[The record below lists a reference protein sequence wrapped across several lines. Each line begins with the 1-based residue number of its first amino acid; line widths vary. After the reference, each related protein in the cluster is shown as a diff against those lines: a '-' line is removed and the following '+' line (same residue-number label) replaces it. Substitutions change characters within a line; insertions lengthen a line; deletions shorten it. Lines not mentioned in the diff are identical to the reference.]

1 MAIHLVREAIDLT
14 HLVACLANKLAPTES
29 ALLMRTLF
37 RTHDMP
43 HFLYR
48 LIITLALLLPMA
60 AQASDAGDFVA
71 ASSAQQAE
79 LLENWAA
86 QPVAGRIDLLNAL
99 REGRVAA
106 DGNKRA
112 FIETGDTYIAADADT
127 PTTDQPRKLR
137 LNNRL
142 RGLVETA
149 LASHQLLAEDA
160 DLRLAAALQL
170 QKSARPAQLGFLSQQ
185 LAAEQDDDVHDA
197 LTLTLANLQLVD
209 TSPTV
214 RLAAVRLLGETGDPL
229 ARTRLETLLAPGVET
244 DDSVR
249 IAAQTSLAQVN
260 RKLMIGELLGQAFSG
275 MSLGS
280 ILLLAALGLAITFGL
295 LGVINMAHG
304 EMLMLGA
311 YSTYVVQLM
320 FQRYAPGAIEYYPLL
335 ALPVAF
341 FVTAAIGMALE
352 RSVIRHLYGRPL
364 ETLLATWGIS
374 LMLIQ
379 AVRLTFGAQN
389 VEVANPEWLSGG
401 IQVLP
406 NLVLPYNRIVI
417 IAFALFVVV
426 LTWLLLNK
434 TRLGLNVRAV
444 TQNRNMAA
452 CCGVPTGRIDMM
464 AFGLGSG
471 IAGLGGVALSQ
482 IGNVGPDLGQSYI
495 IDSFL
500 VVVLGGVGQLAGS
513 VMAAF
518 GLGIA
523 NKILEPQIGAVL
535 GKILIL
541 ALIILF
547 IQKRPQGL
555 FALKGRVID

>member
-1 MAIHLVREAIDLT
+1 M
-14 HLVACLANKLAPTES
+14 PTTLS
-29 ALLMRTLF
+29 RILLS
-37 RTHDMP
+37 
-43 HFLYR
+43 
-48 LIITLALLLPMA
+48 LALLLPLTA
-60 AQASDAGDFVA
+60 HAGDAADFV
-71 ASSAQQAE
+71 SANPGQQAA
-79 LLENWAA
+79 LLQKWAA
-86 QPVAGRIDLLNAL
+86 QPDTARQSLLDALQQGRLASDS
-99 REGRVAA
+99 G
-106 DGNKRA
+106 KTA
-112 FIETGDTYIAADADT
+112 FIEVDGRFIAAEGQT
-127 PTTDQPRKLR
+127 EPLSPPKKLR
-137 LNNRL
+137 LNNLL
-142 RGLVETA
+142 RGL
-149 LASHQLLAEDA
+149 LAVTQA
-160 DLRLAAALQL
+160 
-170 QKSARPAQLGFLSQQ
+170 SQQ
-185 LAAEQDDDVHDA
+185 LLNADPAKRLGAAQLLQQKAKPALLPLLNSHVASETDEQVRTA
-197 LTLTLANLQLVD
+197 LSLALANLQLVD
-209 TSPTV
+209 PDPQV
-214 RLAAVRLLGETGDPL
+214 RLQAVRLLGDTGEPQ
-229 ARTRLETLLAPGVET
+229 ARARLETLLEGTTET
-244 DDSVR
+244 DAQVR
-249 IAAQTSLAQVN
+249 TAAETSLAQVK
-260 RKLMIGELLGQAFSG
+260 RQLLLGEMLGQAFSG
-275 MSLGS
+275 LSLGS

-311 YSTYVVQLM
+311 YSTYLVQVL
-320 FQRYAPGAIEYYPLL
+320 FQRYAPEALALYPLA

-352 RSVIRHLYGRPL
+352 RTVIRHLYGRPL
-364 ETLLATWGIS
+364 ETLLATWGVS
-374 LMLIQ
+374 LILIQ
-379 AVRLTFGAQN
+379 LVRMLFGAQN
-389 VEVANPEWLSGG
+389 VEVANPQWLSGG
-401 IQVLP
+401 VQVLP
-406 NLVLPYNRIVI
+406 NLVLPYSRMVI
-417 IAFALFVVV
+417 IGFALFVVA

-452 CCGVPTGRIDMM
+452 CCGVPTGRVDML

-523 NKILEPQIGAVL
+523 NKLLEPQIGAVL

-541 ALIILF
+541 GLIILF

>member
-1 MAIHLVREAIDLT
+1 M
-14 HLVACLANKLAPTES
+14 
-29 ALLMRTLF
+29 
-37 RTHDMP
+37 
-43 HFLYR
+43 
-48 LIITLALLLPMA
+48 LPCA
-60 AQASDAGDFVA
+60 AHASDAEDFL
-71 ASSAQQAE
+71 SANPTQQAK
-79 LLENWAA
+79 LLQDWAA
-86 QPVAGRIDLLNAL
+86 QPDPARIELVDALQHGQLTLN
-99 REGRVAA
+99 G
-106 DGNKRA
+106 
-112 FIETGDTYIAADADT
+112 ETKTV
-127 PTTDQPRKLR
+127 R

-142 RGLVETA
+142 RGLLDNVQ
-149 LASHQLLAEDA
+149 ASQQLLAA
-160 DLRLAAALQL
+160 DPKVRLGAAQTL
-170 QKSARPAQLGFLSQQ
+170 QKTAQPAQLKFLDQQ
-185 LAAEQDDDVHDA
+185 VAAETNEDVHTA
-197 LTLTLANLQLVD
+197 LSLALANLQLVD
-209 TSPTV
+209 TDPVV
-214 RLAAVRLLGETGDPL
+214 RLAAVRLLGSTGDPL
-229 ARTRLETLLAPGVET
+229 ARTRLEALLAPGVET
-244 DDSVR
+244 DAGVHT
-249 IAAQTSLAQVN
+249 AAETSLAQVK
-260 RKLMIGELLGQAFSG
+260 RKLMVGEILGQAFSG

-320 FQRYAPGAIEYYPLL
+320 MQRYVPAAIEFYPLI

-352 RSVIRHLYGRPL
+352 RTVIRHLYGRPL

-379 AVRLTFGAQN
+379 LVRLVFGAQN
-389 VEVANPEWLSGG
+389 VEVSNPQWLSGG

-417 IAFALFVVV
+417 IAFALCVVV

-452 CCGVPTGRIDMM
+452 CCGVPTGRVDML

>member
-1 MAIHLVREAIDLT
+1 MYRI
-14 HLVACLANKLAPTES
+14 
-29 ALLMRTLF
+29 LF
-37 RTHDMP
+37 
-43 HFLYR
+43 L
-48 LIITLALLLPMA
+48 LALLLPLSAHAGDA
-60 AQASDAGDFVA
+60 ADFVA
-71 ASSAQQAE
+71 ASSTGQARLLEQWAADPQAE
-79 LLENWAA
+79 RLPLLE
-86 QPVAGRIDLLNAL
+86 VL
-99 REGRVAA
+99 RDNRLASDRNDVP
-106 DGNKRA
+106 
-112 FIETGDTYIAADADT
+112 FIETPDGWVPAEGEAVPEGT
-127 PTTDQPRKLR
+127 PRKVR

-142 RGLVETA
+142 RGLIGA
-149 LASHQLLAEDA
+149 AHASHQLFAEDPAVRMRAARELQRRASPEQQALLAERVEAEEDDA
-160 DLRLAAALQL
+160 VREALSLA
-170 QKSARPAQLGFLSQQ
+170 
-185 LAAEQDDDVHDA
+185 
-197 LTLTLANLQLVD
+197 LANLQLGNED
-209 TSPTV
+209 PAV
-214 RLAAVRLLGETGDPL
+214 RIAAVQLLGETGQPR
-229 ARTRLETLLAPGVET
+229 ARARLEALLADET
-244 DDSVR
+244 ETHAEVR
-249 IAAQTSLAQVN
+249 AAAEASLAQVN
-260 RKLMIGELLGQAFSG
+260 RRLLVGEVLGQAFTG
-275 MSLGS
+275 LSLGS
-280 ILLLAALGLAITFGL
+280 VLLLAALGLAITFGL

-304 EMLMLGA
+304 EMLMIGA
-311 YSTYVVQLM
+311 YTTYVVQTL
-320 FQRYAPGAIEYYPLL
+320 FRQYAPGAFDLYPLA
-335 ALPVAF
+335 ALPIAF
-341 FVTAAIGMALE
+341 LVTAMIGMALE
-352 RSVIRHLYGRPL
+352 RTVIRHLYGRPL

-374 LMLIQ
+374 LILIQ
-379 AVRLTFGAQN
+379 AVRVTFGAQN
-389 VEVANPEWLSGG
+389 VEVSSPGWLSGG
-401 IQVLP
+401 VQVLP
-406 NLVLPYNRIVI
+406 NLVLPWSRMVI
-417 IAFALFVVV
+417 IGFALFVVG

-513 VMAAF
+513 IFAAF

>member
-1 MAIHLVREAIDLT
+1 MRVLLSRIILLT
-14 HLVACLANKLAPTES
+14 LPFLAS
-29 ALLMRTLF
+29 
-37 RTHDMP
+37 
-43 HFLYR
+43 
-48 LIITLALLLPMA
+48 LPAYAGDA
-60 AQASDAGDFVA
+60 ADFVA
-71 ASSAQQAE
+71 ASSGEQAR
-79 LLENWAA
+79 LLEAWAA
-86 QPVAGRIDLLNAL
+86 TPDATRVPLLKALQENRLGGDDNDVPFYEKGDAFVGAEGNAQPAG
-99 REGRVAA
+99 
-106 DGNKRA
+106 
-112 FIETGDTYIAADADT
+112 T
-127 PTTDQPRKLR
+127 PRKVR

-142 RGLVETA
+142 RNLISAAMAT
-149 LASHQLLAEDA
+149 HQLYSDVAA
-160 DLRLAAALQL
+160 DRLTAARELQRKAQPEQMALLETRLAV
-170 QKSARPAQLGFLSQQ
+170 
-185 LAAEQDDDVHDA
+185 EQDDEVGQA
-197 LTLTLANLQLVD
+197 LTLALANLQLSD
-209 TSPTV
+209 ADPAV
-214 RLAAVRLLGETGDPL
+214 RLNAVRLLGETGQPQ
-229 ARTRLETLLAPGVET
+229 ARNRLQNLLDDAAETNPA
-244 DDSVR
+244 VR
-249 IAAQTSLAQVN
+249 TAANTGIVQID
-260 RKLMIGELLGQAFSG
+260 RKLLIGDVLGQAFSG
-275 MSLGS
+275 LSLGS

-311 YSTYVVQLM
+311 YSTYVVQTL
-320 FQRYAPGAIEYYPLL
+320 FQRYAPDALAFYPIV

-341 FVTAAIGMALE
+341 IVTACIGMALE
-352 RSVIRHLYGRPL
+352 RTVIRFLYGRPL

-374 LMLIQ
+374 LILIQ
-379 AVRLTFGAQN
+379 LVRVVFGAQN
-389 VEVANPEWLSGG
+389 VEVGNPSWLSGG
-401 IQVLP
+401 VQVLP
-406 NLVLPYNRIVI
+406 NLVLPWNRMI
-417 IAFALFVVV
+417 IIGFALFVVA

-482 IGNVGPDLGQSYI
+482 VGNVGPDLGQSYI

-513 VMAAF
+513 ISAAF

>member
-1 MAIHLVREAIDLT
+1 M
-14 HLVACLANKLAPTES
+14 PTAWS
-29 ALLMRTLF
+29 RFFLF
-37 RTHDMP
+37 MTV
-43 HFLYR
+43 
-48 LIITLALLLPMA
+48 LLPLTGHA
-60 AQASDAGDFVA
+60 GDANDFVA
-71 ASSAQQAE
+71 ASPSRQAS
-79 LLENWAA
+79 LLESWSAA
-86 QPVAGRIDLLNAL
+86 PDATRLPLLEALQQGRL
-99 REGRVAA
+99 AA
-106 DGNKRA
+106 DSSKNA
-112 FIETGDTYIAADADT
+112 FIQVNGVYQSAEAEVA
-127 PTTDQPRKLR
+127 PTEAPRKLR

-142 RGLVETA
+142 RGLIGTA
-149 LASHQLLAEDA
+149 MASHQLLAA
-160 DLRLAAALQL
+160 DPALRLAAAREL
-170 QKSARPAQLGFLSQQ
+170 QKRAKPAQLAL
-185 LAAEQDDDVHDA
+185 LNARAASETDAQVRTA
-197 LTLTLANLQLVD
+197 LTLALANLQLVD
-209 TSPTV
+209 RDPAI

-229 ARTRLETLLAPGVET
+229 ARTRLETLLDPAVEDDAGVRT
-244 DDSVR
+244 
-249 IAAQTSLAQVN
+249 AAQTSLAQVK
-260 RKLMIGELLGQAFSG
+260 RKLLIGELLGQAFSG
-275 MSLGS
+275 LSLGS

-311 YSTYVVQLM
+311 YATYMVQVL
-320 FQRYAPGAIEYYPLL
+320 FQRFAPEAIALYPLV

-352 RSVIRHLYGRPL
+352 RTVIRHLYGRPL

-374 LMLIQ
+374 LILIQ
-379 AVRLTFGAQN
+379 LVRVLFGAQN
-389 VEVANPEWLSGG
+389 VEVANPYWLSGG

-417 IAFALFVVV
+417 IGFALCVVV

-452 CCGVPTGRIDMM
+452 CCGVPTGRVDML

-541 ALIILF
+541 GLIILF

>member
-1 MAIHLVREAIDLT
+1 M
-14 HLVACLANKLAPTES
+14 PT
-29 ALLMRTLF
+29 A
-37 RTHDMP
+37 
-43 HFLYR
+43 LYR
-48 LIITLALLLPMA
+48 FFLILTLLLPL
-60 AQASDAGDFVA
+60 ASHAGDAADFAA
-71 ASSAQQAE
+71 ASSSKQAK
-79 LLENWAA
+79 LLESWAA
-86 QPVAGRIDLLNAL
+86 APDAERLPLLEALQQGRL
-99 REGRVAA
+99 AA
-106 DGNKRA
+106 DSDKTP
-112 FIETGDTYIAADADT
+112 FIESAGSYQAIEGAAEPVGT
-127 PTTDQPRKLR
+127 PRKLR

-142 RGLVETA
+142 RGLISTA
-149 LASHQLLAEDA
+149 MASHQLLAEDA
-160 DLRLAAALQL
+160 SLRLAAAQHL
-170 QKSARPAQLGFLSQQ
+170 QKRAKPAQLALLNARVASEEDPQ
-185 LAAEQDDDVHDA
+185 VRDA
-197 LTLTLANLQLVD
+197 LSLALANLQLVD
-209 TSPTV
+209 RDPAV

-229 ARTRLETLLAPGVET
+229 ARTRLETLLDPAVEQ
-244 DDSVR
+244 DQAVR
-249 IAAQTSLAQVN
+249 TAAQTSLAQVK
-260 RKLMIGELLGQAFSG
+260 RKLLIGELLGQAFSG
-275 MSLGS
+275 LSLGS

-311 YSTYVVQLM
+311 YSTYMVQLL
-320 FQRYAPGAIEYYPLL
+320 FQRLAPEALAFYPLV
-335 ALPVAF
+335 ALPMAF

-352 RSVIRHLYGRPL
+352 RTVIRHLYGRPL

-374 LMLIQ
+374 LILIQ
-379 AVRLTFGAQN
+379 LVRVVFGAQN
-389 VEVANPEWLSGG
+389 VEVANPYWLSGG

-417 IAFALFVVV
+417 IGFALFVVV

-452 CCGVPTGRIDMM
+452 CCGVPTGRVDML

>member
-1 MAIHLVREAIDLT
+1 M
-14 HLVACLANKLAPTES
+14 PT
-29 ALLMRTLF
+29 AFTRILLSL
-37 RTHDMP
+37 
-43 HFLYR
+43 L
-48 LIITLALLLPMA
+48 LLLPLA
-60 AQASDAGDFVA
+60 AHAGDAQDFVTANPAKQAS
-71 ASSAQQAE
+71 
-79 LLENWAA
+79 LLERWSAAPDAARLPLLEALQQSRVATDSSKTAFIDTAGNYQAAEGEA
-86 QPVAGRIDLLNAL
+86 QPL
-99 REGRVAA
+99 
-106 DGNKRA
+106 
-112 FIETGDTYIAADADT
+112 DT
-127 PTTDQPRKLR
+127 PKKLR

-142 RGLVETA
+142 RGLIATA
-149 LASHQLLAEDA
+149 VASHQLLVD
-160 DLRLAAALQL
+160 DPTLRLAAAKQL
-170 QKSARPAQLGFLSQQ
+170 QKSAKPAQLQ
-185 LAAEQDDDVHDA
+185 LLNAQVASETDDAVRDA
-197 LTLTLANLQLVD
+197 LTLALANLQLVD
-209 TSPTV
+209 SDLAV

-229 ARTRLETLLAPGVET
+229 ARTRLEALLDPAVESDPT
-244 DDSVR
+244 VR
-249 IAAQTSLAQVN
+249 TAAETSLAQVK
-260 RKLMIGELLGQAFSG
+260 RKLLIGELLGQAFSG
-275 MSLGS
+275 LSLGS

-311 YSTYVVQLM
+311 YSTYMVQVL
-320 FQRYAPGAIEYYPLL
+320 FQRFAPEALALYPLV

-352 RSVIRHLYGRPL
+352 RTVIRHLYGRPL

-374 LMLIQ
+374 LILIQ
-379 AVRLTFGAQN
+379 LVRVIFGAQN
-389 VEVANPEWLSGG
+389 VEVANPYWLSGG

-417 IAFALFVVV
+417 IGFALFVVV

-452 CCGVPTGRIDMM
+452 CCGVPTGRVDML

>member
-1 MAIHLVREAIDLT
+1 MPTALPR
-14 HLVACLANKLAPTES
+14 CL
-29 ALLMRTLF
+29 
-37 RTHDMP
+37 
-43 HFLYR
+43 
-48 LIITLALLLPMA
+48 LALLLLLPLA
-60 AQASDAGDFVA
+60 AYAGDAEDFLA
-71 ASSAQQAE
+71 ANPTQQAK
-79 LLENWAA
+79 LLQDWAA
-86 QPVAGRIDLLNAL
+86 QPDPARIELMDALQQGQLKLN
-99 REGRVAA
+99 G
-106 DGNKRA
+106 
-112 FIETGDTYIAADADT
+112 ETRTV
-127 PTTDQPRKLR
+127 R

-142 RGLVETA
+142 RGLINNVQ
-149 LASHQLLAEDA
+149 ASQQLLAA
-160 DLRLAAALQL
+160 DPKVRLAAARTL
-170 QKSARPAQLGFLSQQ
+170 QKSAVPAQLKFLDQQ
-185 LAAEQDDDVHDA
+185 VAAETDEGVHTA
-197 LTLTLANLQLVD
+197 LSLALANLQLVD
-209 TSPTV
+209 SDPVV
-214 RLAAVRLLGETGDPL
+214 RLAAVRLLGSTGDPL
-229 ARTRLETLLAPGVET
+229 ARTRLEALLAPGVET
-244 DDSVR
+244 D
-249 IAAQTSLAQVN
+249 AAVHTAAETSLAQVK
-260 RKLMIGELLGQAFSG
+260 RKLMVGEILGQAFSG

-320 FQRYAPGAIEYYPLL
+320 MQRYVPAAIEFYPLI

-341 FVTAAIGMALE
+341 FVTAAIGMVLE
-352 RSVIRHLYGRPL
+352 RTVIRHLYGRPL

-379 AVRLTFGAQN
+379 LVRLVFGAQN
-389 VEVANPEWLSGG
+389 VEVSNPAWLSGG

-452 CCGVPTGRIDMM
+452 CCGVPTGRVDML

-482 IGNVGPDLGQSYI
+482 IGNVGPDLGQGYI

>member
-1 MAIHLVREAIDLT
+1 MPAALNRYF
-14 HLVACLANKLAPTES
+14 LAWL
-29 ALLMRTLF
+29 
-37 RTHDMP
+37 
-43 HFLYR
+43 
-48 LIITLALLLPMA
+48 LLLPLA
-60 AQASDAGDFVA
+60 VHAGDAEDFLA
-71 ASSAQQAE
+71 ANPTQQAK
-79 LLENWAA
+79 LLQDWAA
-86 QPVAGRIDLLNAL
+86 QPDPARIELVDALQQGQLTLN
-99 REGRVAA
+99 G
-106 DGNKRA
+106 
-112 FIETGDTYIAADADT
+112 ETKTV
-127 PTTDQPRKLR
+127 R

-142 RGLVETA
+142 RGLIDNVQ
-149 LASHQLLAEDA
+149 ASQQLLAA
-160 DLRLAAALQL
+160 DPKVRLAAARTL
-170 QKSARPAQLGFLSQQ
+170 QKSAQPAQLKFLDQQ
-185 LAAEQDDDVHDA
+185 VAAETNEDVHTA
-197 LTLTLANLQLVD
+197 LSLALANLQLVD
-209 TSPTV
+209 TDPAV
-214 RLAAVRLLGETGDPL
+214 RLAAVRLLGSTGDPL
-229 ARTRLETLLAPGVET
+229 ARTRLEALLAPGVET
-244 DDSVR
+244 D
-249 IAAQTSLAQVN
+249 AAVHTAAETSLAQVK
-260 RKLMIGELLGQAFSG
+260 RKLMMGEILGQAFSG

-311 YSTYVVQLM
+311 YSTYVVQLLM
-320 FQRYAPGAIEYYPLL
+320 QRYVPAAIEFYPLI

-352 RSVIRHLYGRPL
+352 RTVIRHLYGRPL

-379 AVRLTFGAQN
+379 LVRLVFGAQN
-389 VEVANPEWLSGG
+389 VEVSNPAWLSGG

-452 CCGVPTGRIDMM
+452 CCGVPTGRVDML

>member
-1 MAIHLVREAIDLT
+1 MSNAFLRFI
-14 HLVACLANKLAPTES
+14 LA
-29 ALLMRTLF
+29 
-37 RTHDMP
+37 
-43 HFLYR
+43 
-48 LIITLALLLPMA
+48 LALLLPLTA
-60 AQASDAGDFVA
+60 HASDAGDFAA
-71 ASSAQQAE
+71 ASASQQAQ
-79 LLENWAA
+79 LLESWAA
-86 QPVAGRIDLLNAL
+86 QPSPA
-99 REGRVAA
+99 RVELINELQQGQVTV
-106 DGNKRA
+106 DGQ
-112 FIETGDTYIAADADT
+112 
-127 PTTDQPRKLR
+127 TTELH

-142 RGLVETA
+142 RGLIETA
-149 LASHQLLAEDA
+149 LASHQLLAADA
-160 DLRLAAALQL
+160 KLRLSAAQQL
-170 QKSARPAQLGFLSQQ
+170 QKSAKPAQLNFLDHQ
-185 LAAEQDDDVHDA
+185 LATETNADVHTA
-197 LTLTLANLQLVD
+197 LSLALANLQLVD
-209 TSPTV
+209 TNPAV

-229 ARTRLETLLAPGVET
+229 ARTRLEALLDPAAETDPGVRT
-244 DDSVR
+244 
-249 IAAQTSLAQVN
+249 AAETSLAQVKH
-260 RKLMIGELLGQAFSG
+260 KLMIGEILGQAFSG
-275 MSLGS
+275 LSLGS

-304 EMLMLGA
+304 EMLMIGA

-320 FQRYAPGAIEYYPLL
+320 FQRYAPSAIEFYPLV

-341 FVTAAIGMALE
+341 FVTAVIGMALE
-352 RSVIRHLYGRPL
+352 RTVIRHLYGRPL

-374 LMLIQ
+374 LILIQ
-379 AVRLTFGAQN
+379 FVRLLFGAQN

-513 VMAAF
+513 VMAAS

>member
-1 MAIHLVREAIDLT
+1 MPTALHRFILT
-14 HLVACLANKLAPTES
+14 
-29 ALLMRTLF
+29 
-37 RTHDMP
+37 
-43 HFLYR
+43 
-48 LIITLALLLPMA
+48 ALLLLPLA
-60 AQASDAGDFVA
+60 VYAGDAEDFLTA
-71 ASSAQQAE
+71 NPPQQAK
-79 LLENWAA
+79 LLQDWAA
-86 QPVAGRIDLLNAL
+86 QPDPARIELVDALQQGQITLN
-99 REGRVAA
+99 G
-106 DGNKRA
+106 
-112 FIETGDTYIAADADT
+112 ETKTV
-127 PTTDQPRKLR
+127 R

-142 RGLVETA
+142 RGLIDNVQ
-149 LASHQLLAEDA
+149 ASQQLLAA
-160 DLRLAAALQL
+160 DPKVRLAAAQTL
-170 QKSARPAQLGFLSQQ
+170 QKTAQPAQLKFLDQQ
-185 LAAEQDDDVHDA
+185 VAAETNEDVHTA
-197 LTLTLANLQLVD
+197 LSLALANLQLVD
-209 TSPTV
+209 TDPVV
-214 RLAAVRLLGETGDPL
+214 RLAAVRLLGSTGDPL
-229 ARTRLETLLAPGVET
+229 ARTRLEALLAPGVET
-244 DDSVR
+244 D
-249 IAAQTSLAQVN
+249 AAVHTAAETSLAQVK
-260 RKLMIGELLGQAFSG
+260 RKLMVGEILGQAFSG

-311 YSTYVVQLM
+311 YSTYVVQLLM
-320 FQRYAPGAIEYYPLL
+320 QRYVPAAIEFYPLI

-352 RSVIRHLYGRPL
+352 RTVIRHLYGRPL

-379 AVRLTFGAQN
+379 LVRLVFGAQN
-389 VEVANPEWLSGG
+389 VEVSNPQWLSCG

-417 IAFALFVVV
+417 IAFALCVVV

-452 CCGVPTGRIDMM
+452 CCGVPTGRVDML

-482 IGNVGPDLGQSYI
+482 VGNVGPDLGQSYI

>member
-1 MAIHLVREAIDLT
+1 M
-14 HLVACLANKLAPTES
+14 PT
-29 ALLMRTLF
+29 A
-37 RTHDMP
+37 
-43 HFLYR
+43 LYR
-48 LIITLALLLPMA
+48 FLLFLILLLPL
-60 AQASDAGDFVA
+60 ASHAGDASEFVA
-71 ASSAQQAE
+71 ANPAKQAK

-86 QPVAGRIDLLNAL
+86 APDPARLPLLEAL
-99 REGRVAA
+99 QQGRVAT
-106 DGNKRA
+106 DSDKTP
-112 FIETGDTYIAADADT
+112 FIENAGSYQAIEGTAAPVGT
-127 PTTDQPRKLR
+127 PRKLR

-142 RGLVETA
+142 RGLTATA
-149 LASHQLLAEDA
+149 LASHQLLAEDPA
-160 DLRLAAALQL
+160 LRLDAAKHL
-170 QKSARPAQLGFLSQQ
+170 QKSAKPAQLDMLSER
-185 LAAEQDDDVHDA
+185 LASEDDDHVRDA
-197 LTLTLANLQLVD
+197 LTLALANLQLVD
-209 TSPTV
+209 SDPAI

-229 ARTRLETLLAPGVET
+229 ARTRLETLLDPAVESDAGVRT
-244 DDSVR
+244 
-249 IAAQTSLAQVN
+249 AAETSLAQVK
-260 RKLMIGELLGQAFSG
+260 RKLLIGELLGQAFSG
-275 MSLGS
+275 LSLGS

-311 YSTYVVQLM
+311 YSTYMVQVM
-320 FQRYAPGAIEYYPLL
+320 FQRFAPEALALYPLV

-352 RSVIRHLYGRPL
+352 RTVIRHLYGRPL

-374 LMLIQ
+374 LILIQ
-379 AVRLTFGAQN
+379 LVRVTFGAQN
-389 VEVANPEWLSGG
+389 VEVANPYWLSGG
-401 IQVLP
+401 LQVLP

-417 IAFALFVVV
+417 IGFALFVVV

-452 CCGVPTGRIDMM
+452 CCGVPTGRVDML

-500 VVVLGGVGQLAGS
+500 VVVLGGGGQLAGS

>member
-1 MAIHLVREAIDLT
+1 M
-14 HLVACLANKLAPTES
+14 PT
-29 ALLMRTLF
+29 A
-37 RTHDMP
+37 
-43 HFLYR
+43 LYR
-48 LIITLALLLPMA
+48 LILAALLWLPFA
-60 AQASDAGDFVA
+60 AHASDAEDFINA
-71 ASSAQQAE
+71 NPMQQAK
-79 LLENWAA
+79 LLQDWAA
-86 QPVAGRIDLLNAL
+86 QPDPARIELVDALQQGQLNVN
-99 REGRVAA
+99 G
-106 DGNKRA
+106 
-112 FIETGDTYIAADADT
+112 ETKTV
-127 PTTDQPRKLR
+127 R

-142 RGLVETA
+142 RGLIDNVQ
-149 LASHQLLAEDA
+149 ASQQLLAA
-160 DLRLAAALQL
+160 DPKVRLAAAQTL
-170 QKSARPAQLGFLSQQ
+170 QKSAQPAQLKFLDQQ
-185 LAAEQDDDVHDA
+185 VAAETNEAVHTA
-197 LTLTLANLQLVD
+197 LSLALANLQLVD
-209 TSPTV
+209 PDPLI
-214 RLAAVRLLGETGDPL
+214 RLAAVRLLGGTGDPL
-229 ARTRLETLLAPGVET
+229 ARTRLEALLAPGVET
-244 DDSVR
+244 D
-249 IAAQTSLAQVN
+249 AAVHTAAETSLAQVK
-260 RKLMIGELLGQAFSG
+260 RKLMFGEILGQAFSG

-320 FQRYAPGAIEYYPLL
+320 MQRYVPAAIEFYPLV

-352 RSVIRHLYGRPL
+352 RTVIRHLYGRPL

-379 AVRLTFGAQN
+379 LVRLVFGAQN

-417 IAFALFVVV
+417 IIFALCVVV

-452 CCGVPTGRIDMM
+452 CCGVPTGRVDML

>member
-1 MAIHLVREAIDLT
+1 MPTALYRFVL
-14 HLVACLANKLAPTES
+14 ACL
-29 ALLMRTLF
+29 
-37 RTHDMP
+37 
-43 HFLYR
+43 
-48 LIITLALLLPMA
+48 LLLPLA
-60 AQASDAGDFVA
+60 AHAGDSEDFA
-71 ASSAQQAE
+71 AANPTQQAK
-79 LLENWAA
+79 LLESWAA
-86 QPVAGRIDLLNAL
+86 QPDPARAKLLDDLQQGRLTIDGQA
-99 REGRVAA
+99 
-106 DGNKRA
+106 K
-112 FIETGDTYIAADADT
+112 
-127 PTTDQPRKLR
+127 PLR

-142 RGLVETA
+142 RGLIETA
-149 LASHQLLAEDA
+149 AASQQLLASEA
-160 DLRLAAALQL
+160 GVRLGAAQQL
-170 QKSARPAQLGFLSQQ
+170 QKSAKPAQLPFLDAR
-185 LAAEQDDDVHDA
+185 LAAESDQAVHAA
-197 LTLTLANLQLVD
+197 LSLALANLQLVD
-209 TSPTV
+209 SDPAV

-229 ARTRLETLLAPGVET
+229 ARTRLEGLLEPGVET
-244 DDSVR
+244 DAGVR
-249 IAAQTSLAQVN
+249 TAAETSLAQVK
-260 RKLMIGELLGQAFSG
+260 RKLLLGELLGQAFSG
-275 MSLGS
+275 LSLGS

-311 YSTYVVQLM
+311 YATYGVQLLT
-320 FQRYAPGAIEYYPLL
+320 QRFAPQAIEFYPLL

-341 FVTAAIGMALE
+341 FVTAGIGMVLE
-352 RSVIRHLYGRPL
+352 RTVIRHLYGRPL

-379 AVRLTFGAQN
+379 LVRLLFGAQN
-389 VEVANPEWLSGG
+389 VEVANPAWLSGG

-406 NLVLPYNRIVI
+406 NLVLPYNRLVI
-417 IAFALFVVV
+417 IVFALCVVV
-426 LTWLLLNK
+426 LTWLLLNR

-452 CCGVPTGRIDMM
+452 CCGVPTGRVDML

-482 IGNVGPDLGQSYI
+482 VGNVGPDLGQSYI

-513 VMAAF
+513 VLAAF
-518 GLGIA
+518 GLGIG

-555 FALKGRVID
+555 FALKGRGID

>member
-1 MAIHLVREAIDLT
+1 MNPPPISRMARMLRLLLT
-14 HLVACLANKLAPTES
+14 
-29 ALLMRTLF
+29 LM
-37 RTHDMP
+37 
-43 HFLYR
+43 
-48 LIITLALLLPMA
+48 LLLPLA
-60 AQASDAGDFVA
+60 SQASEGEFFLSAKPA
-71 ASSAQQAE
+71 EQAS
-79 LLENWAA
+79 LLETWAA
-86 QPVAGRIDLLNAL
+86 QPDAARLPLLENLRQGRIA
-99 REGRVAA
+99 E
-106 DGNKRA
+106 
-112 FIETGDTYIAADADT
+112 GDT
-127 PTTDQPRKLR
+127 RKLR

-142 RGLVETA
+142 RGLLDNT
-149 LASHQLLAEDA
+149 LASHQLLSDQAA
-160 DLRLAAALQL
+160 IRLAAAQQL
-170 QKSARPAQLGFLSQQ
+170 QKSAQPAQMAFLDRRF
-185 LAAEQDDDVHDA
+185 AAEPDAAVHAA
-197 LTLTLANLQLVD
+197 LGLALANLQLGA
-209 TSPTV
+209 SEPAV

-229 ARTRLETLLAPGVET
+229 ARTRLEALLQPDAET
-244 DDSVR
+244 DAAVR
-249 IAAQTSLAQVN
+249 TAAETSLAQVQ
-260 RKLMIGELLGQAFSG
+260 RKLLVGELLGQAFSG
-275 MSLGS
+275 LSLGS

-311 YSTYVVQLM
+311 YSTYMVQVLV
-320 FQRYAPGAIEYYPLL
+320 QRYAPGAIEFYPLI

-341 FVTAAIGMALE
+341 AVSAGVGMALE
-352 RSVIRHLYGRPL
+352 RTVIRHLYGRPL

-379 AVRLTFGAQN
+379 AVRLIFGAQN
-389 VEVANPEWLSGG
+389 VEVSNPAWLSGG
-401 IQVLP
+401 IQLLP

-417 IAFALFVVV
+417 IAFALAVVL
-426 LTWLLLNK
+426 LTWLLLNR

-452 CCGVPTGRIDMM
+452 CCGVSTGRVDML

-482 IGNVGPDLGQSYI
+482 VGNVGPDLGQSYI

-513 VMAAF
+513 LWAAF

-523 NKILEPQIGAVL
+523 NKLLEPQIGAVL

>member
-1 MAIHLVREAIDLT
+1 M
-14 HLVACLANKLAPTES
+14 PT
-29 ALLMRTLF
+29 ALHRFFLILLM
-37 RTHDMP
+37 
-43 HFLYR
+43 
-48 LIITLALLLPMA
+48 LLPL
-60 AQASDAGDFVA
+60 ASHAGDAADFAA
-71 ASSAQQAE
+71 ASSSKQAK
-79 LLENWAA
+79 LLESWAA
-86 QPVAGRIDLLNAL
+86 APDAERLPLLEAL
-99 REGRVAA
+99 QQGRVAA
-106 DGNKRA
+106 DSDKTP
-112 FIETGDTYIAADADT
+112 FIESDGRYQAIEGAAAPVGT
-127 PTTDQPRKLR
+127 PRKLR

-142 RGLVETA
+142 RGLISTA
-149 LASHQLLAEDA
+149 MASHQLLAEDA
-160 DLRLAAALQL
+160 GVRLAAAQHL
-170 QKSARPAQLGFLSQQ
+170 QKSAKPAQLTMLNARVAG
-185 LAAEQDDDVHDA
+185 EQDQAVRDA
-197 LTLTLANLQLVD
+197 LSLALANLQLAD
-209 TSPTV
+209 ADPAI

-229 ARTRLETLLAPGVET
+229 ARTRLEALLDPAVEQ
-244 DDSVR
+244 DEAVR
-249 IAAQTSLAQVN
+249 TAAETSLAQVK
-260 RKLMIGELLGQAFSG
+260 RKLLVGELLGQAFSG
-275 MSLGS
+275 LSLGS

-311 YSTYVVQLM
+311 YSTYMVQLM
-320 FQRYAPGAIEYYPLL
+320 FQRLAPEALAFYPLV

-341 FVTAAIGMALE
+341 FVTAAVGMALE
-352 RSVIRHLYGRPL
+352 RTVIRHLYGRPL

-374 LMLIQ
+374 LILIQ
-379 AVRLTFGAQN
+379 LVRVLFGAQN
-389 VEVANPEWLSGG
+389 VEVANPYWLSGG
-401 IQVLP
+401 VQVLP

-417 IAFALFVVV
+417 IGFALFVVV

-452 CCGVPTGRIDMM
+452 CCGVPTGRVDML

>member
-1 MAIHLVREAIDLT
+1 M
-14 HLVACLANKLAPTES
+14 PTALHRLIFA
-29 ALLMRTLF
+29 ALLWL
-37 RTHDMP
+37 P
-43 HFLYR
+43 
-48 LIITLALLLPMA
+48 LAA
-60 AQASDAGDFVA
+60 HASDAEDFINA
-71 ASSAQQAE
+71 NPMQQAK
-79 LLENWAA
+79 LLQNWAA
-86 QPVAGRIDLLNAL
+86 QPDPARIELVDALQQGQLTLNG
-99 REGRVAA
+99 ESKTV
-106 DGNKRA
+106 
-112 FIETGDTYIAADADT
+112 
-127 PTTDQPRKLR
+127 R

-142 RGLVETA
+142 RGLIDNVQ
-149 LASHQLLAEDA
+149 ASQQLLAA
-160 DLRLAAALQL
+160 DPKLRLAAARTL
-170 QKSARPAQLGFLSQQ
+170 QKSAVPAQLKFLDQQ
-185 LAAEQDDDVHDA
+185 VAAETDENVHTA
-197 LTLTLANLQLVD
+197 LSLALANLQLVD
-209 TSPTV
+209 NDPVV
-214 RLAAVRLLGETGDPL
+214 RLAAVRLLGGTGDPL
-229 ARTRLETLLAPGVET
+229 ARTRLEALLAPGVET
-244 DDSVR
+244 D
-249 IAAQTSLAQVN
+249 AAVHTAAETSLAQVK
-260 RKLMIGELLGQAFSG
+260 RKLMVGEILGQAFSG

-311 YSTYVVQLM
+311 YSTYVVQLLM
-320 FQRYAPGAIEYYPLL
+320 QRYVPAAIEFYPLI

-341 FVTAAIGMALE
+341 FVTACIGMALE
-352 RSVIRHLYGRPL
+352 RTVIRHLYGRPL

-379 AVRLTFGAQN
+379 LVRLVFGAQN
-389 VEVANPEWLSGG
+389 VEVSNPEWLSGG

-452 CCGVPTGRIDMM
+452 CCGVPTGRVDML

>member
-1 MAIHLVREAIDLT
+1 M
-14 HLVACLANKLAPTES
+14 PT
-29 ALLMRTLF
+29 A
-37 RTHDMP
+37 
-43 HFLYR
+43 LYR
-48 LIITLALLLPMA
+48 YCLTLLLLLPFA
-60 AQASDAGDFVA
+60 AHAGDAEDFLA
-71 ASSAQQAE
+71 ANPSQQAK
-79 LLENWAA
+79 LLQDWAA
-86 QPVAGRIDLLNAL
+86 QPDPARIELVDAL
-99 REGRVAA
+99 EQGQLTVN
-106 DGNKRA
+106 G
-112 FIETGDTYIAADADT
+112 ETKTV
-127 PTTDQPRKLR
+127 R

-142 RGLVETA
+142 RGLIDNVQ
-149 LASHQLLAEDA
+149 ASQQLLAA
-160 DLRLAAALQL
+160 DPKVRLAAAQTL
-170 QKSARPAQLGFLSQQ
+170 QKTAQPAQLKFLDQQ
-185 LAAEQDDDVHDA
+185 VAAETNEDVHTA
-197 LTLTLANLQLVD
+197 LSLALANLQLVD
-209 TSPTV
+209 ADPLV
-214 RLAAVRLLGETGDPL
+214 RLAAVRLLGSTGDPL
-229 ARTRLETLLAPGVET
+229 ARTRLDALLAPGVET
-244 DDSVR
+244 D
-249 IAAQTSLAQVN
+249 AAVHTAAETSLAQVK
-260 RKLMIGELLGQAFSG
+260 RKLMLGEILGQAFSG

-311 YSTYVVQLM
+311 YSTYVVQMLM
-320 FQRYAPGAIEYYPLL
+320 ERYVPAAIEFYPLI

-352 RSVIRHLYGRPL
+352 RTVIRHLYGRPL

-379 AVRLTFGAQN
+379 LVRLVFGAQN
-389 VEVANPEWLSGG
+389 VEVSNPEWLSGG

-452 CCGVPTGRIDMM
+452 CCGVPTGRVDML

>member
-1 MAIHLVREAIDLT
+1 M
-14 HLVACLANKLAPTES
+14 PT
-29 ALLMRTLF
+29 A
-37 RTHDMP
+37 
-43 HFLYR
+43 LYR
-48 LIITLALLLPMA
+48 LILTALLLLPVA
-60 AQASDAGDFVA
+60 AHAGDAEDFLA
-71 ASSAQQAE
+71 ANPTQQAK
-79 LLENWAA
+79 LLQDWAA
-86 QPVAGRIDLLNAL
+86 QPDPARIELVDAL
-99 REGRVAA
+99 QQGQLTVN
-106 DGNKRA
+106 G
-112 FIETGDTYIAADADT
+112 ETKTV
-127 PTTDQPRKLR
+127 R

-142 RGLVETA
+142 RGLIDNVQ
-149 LASHQLLAEDA
+149 ASLQLLAA
-160 DLRLAAALQL
+160 DPKVRLAAAQTL
-170 QKSARPAQLGFLSQQ
+170 QKTAQPAQLKFLDQRV
-185 LAAEQDDDVHDA
+185 AAETVEDVHSA
-197 LTLTLANLQLVD
+197 LSLALANLQLVD
-209 TSPTV
+209 SDPLV
-214 RLAAVRLLGETGDPL
+214 RLAAVRLLGSTGDPL

-244 DDSVR
+244 D
-249 IAAQTSLAQVN
+249 AAVHTAAETSLAQVK
-260 RKLMIGELLGQAFSG
+260 RKLMLGELLGQAFSG

-311 YSTYVVQLM
+311 YSTYVVQLLM
-320 FQRYAPGAIEYYPLL
+320 QRYVPHAIEFYPLI

-352 RSVIRHLYGRPL
+352 RTVIRHLYGRPL

-379 AVRLTFGAQN
+379 LVRLVFGAQN
-389 VEVANPEWLSGG
+389 VEVANPAWLSGG

-417 IAFALFVVV
+417 IAFALCVVV

-452 CCGVPTGRIDMM
+452 CCGVPTGRVDML

-555 FALKGRVID
+555 FALKGRVIY

>member
-1 MAIHLVREAIDLT
+1 MPTALT
-14 HLVACLANKLAPTES
+14 RI
-29 ALLMRTLF
+29 LLSL
-37 RTHDMP
+37 
-43 HFLYR
+43 L
-48 LIITLALLLPMA
+48 LLLPLT
-60 AQASDAGDFVA
+60 ASANEADAFVA
-71 ASSAQQAE
+71 ANPAKQAK
-79 LLENWAA
+79 LLQDWAA
-86 QPVAGRIDLLNAL
+86 APVPERLPLLQALQQNRIAGD
-99 REGRVAA
+99 A
-106 DGNKRA
+106 DKRA
-112 FIETGDTYIAADADT
+112 FIEQGGTWQAADGAAEANGT
-127 PTTDQPRKLR
+127 PRKLR

-142 RGLVETA
+142 RGLSATA
-149 LASHQLLAEDA
+149 LASHQLFDA
-160 DLRLAAALQL
+160 DTALRLAAAQQL
-170 QKSARPAQLGFLSQQ
+170 QRNTPPALLPLLESR
-185 LAAEQDDDVHDA
+185 LAAEDDERVQDA
-197 LTLTLANLQLVD
+197 LTLALANLQLAAED
-209 TSPTV
+209 PAV
-214 RLAAVRLLGETGDPL
+214 RLAAVERLGQTGDPL
-229 ARTRLETLLAPGVET
+229 ARTRLESLLAGEEN
-244 DDSVR
+244 DAAVR
-249 IAAQTSLAQVN
+249 SAAEKSLAQVKN
-260 RKLMIGELLGQAFSG
+260 KLLIGELLGQAFSG
-275 MSLGS
+275 LSLGS

-311 YSTYVVQLM
+311 YTTYMVQLM
-320 FQRYAPGAIEYYPLL
+320 FQRLAPEYLALYPLL
-335 ALPVAF
+335 ALPIAF
-341 FVTAAIGMALE
+341 LVTACIGMALE
-352 RSVIRHLYGRPL
+352 RTVIRHLYGRPL

-374 LMLIQ
+374 LILIQ
-379 AVRLTFGAQN
+379 LVRVTFGAQN
-389 VEVANPEWLSGG
+389 VEVANPYWLSGG
-401 IQVLP
+401 VQVLP

-417 IAFALFVVV
+417 IGFALFVVL

-452 CCGVPTGRIDMM
+452 CCGVPTGRVDML

-513 VMAAF
+513 VTAAF
-518 GLGIA
+518 GLGVL
-523 NKILEPQIGAVL
+523 NKFLEPQIGAVL

>member
-1 MAIHLVREAIDLT
+1 
-14 HLVACLANKLAPTES
+14 
-29 ALLMRTLF
+29 
-37 RTHDMP
+37 MP
-43 HFLYR
+43 STLYR
-48 LIITLALLLPMA
+48 LILALALLLPLTA
-60 AQASDAGDFVA
+60 HASDTSDFVA
-71 ASSAQQAE
+71 ANPVQQAK
-79 LLENWAA
+79 LLEAWAA
-86 QPVAGRIDLLNAL
+86 QPDPARVELINAL
-99 REGRVAA
+99 QQGQLTV
-106 DGNKRA
+106 DG
-112 FIETGDTYIAADADT
+112 EVQT
-127 PTTDQPRKLR
+127 LH

-142 RGLVETA
+142 RGLIDNA
-149 LASHQLLAEDA
+149 LASHQLLAADA
-160 DLRLAAALQL
+160 KLRLSAAQTLQR
-170 QKSARPAQLGFLSQQ
+170 SAKPAQLNFLDHQ
-185 LAAEQDDDVHDA
+185 LASESNADVKTA
-197 LTLTLANLQLVD
+197 LSLALANLQLVD
-209 TSPTV
+209 TNPAV

-229 ARTRLETLLAPGVET
+229 ARTRLETLLDPAVET
-244 DDSVR
+244 DAGVR
-249 IAAQTSLAQVN
+249 TAAETSLAQVK
-260 RKLMIGELLGQAFSG
+260 RKLMVGEILGEAFSG
-275 MSLGS
+275 LSLGS

-320 FQRYAPGAIEYYPLL
+320 FQRYAPGALEYYPLV

-341 FVTAAIGMALE
+341 FVTALIGMALE
-352 RSVIRHLYGRPL
+352 RTVIRHLYGRPL

-374 LMLIQ
+374 LILIQ
-379 AVRLTFGAQN
+379 VVRLVFGAQN
-389 VEVANPEWLSGG
+389 VEVANPQWLSGG

>member
-1 MAIHLVREAIDLT
+1 MPAKNPPPIFRIIRMLR
-14 HLVACLANKLAPTES
+14 
-29 ALLMRTLF
+29 LLLTLF
-37 RTHDMP
+37 LLIPLATQANEGEF
-43 HFLYR
+43 FL
-48 LIITLALLLPMA
+48 A
-60 AQASDAGDFVA
+60 AKPAEQAR
-71 ASSAQQAE
+71 
-79 LLENWAA
+79 LLESWAA
-86 QPVAGRIDLLNAL
+86 QPDAARLPLLNNL
-99 REGRVAA
+99 RQGR
-106 DGNKRA
+106 
-112 FIETGDTYIAADADT
+112 IAADDS
-127 PTTDQPRKLR
+127 RKVR

-142 RGLVETA
+142 RGLIDNA
-149 LASHQLLAEDA
+149 LASHQLLSDISAT
-160 DLRLAAALQL
+160 RLAAAQQL
-170 QKSARPAQLGFLSQQ
+170 QKSAQPAQMAFLDRRFAIEVDAAVHAALG
-185 LAAEQDDDVHDA
+185 LA
-197 LTLTLANLQLVD
+197 LANLQLGA
-209 TSPTV
+209 SEPAV

-229 ARTRLETLLAPGVET
+229 ARTRLEALLQPDAER
-244 DDSVR
+244 DAAVR
-249 IAAQTSLAQVN
+249 TAAETSLAQVK
-260 RKLMIGELLGQAFSG
+260 RKLLVGELLGQAFSG
-275 MSLGS
+275 LSLGS

-311 YSTYVVQLM
+311 YSTYMVQVLL
-320 FQRYAPGAIEYYPLL
+320 QRYAPGAIEFYPLI

-341 FVTAAIGMALE
+341 AVSAGVGMALE
-352 RSVIRHLYGRPL
+352 RTVIRHLYGRPL

-374 LMLIQ
+374 LILIQ
-379 AVRLTFGAQN
+379 AIRLLFGAQN
-389 VEVANPEWLSGG
+389 VEVGNPAWLSGG
-401 IQVLP
+401 VQLLP
-406 NLVLPYNRIVI
+406 NLVLPYNRLVI
-417 IAFALFVVV
+417 IGFALAVV
-426 LTWLLLNK
+426 LFTWLLLNR

-452 CCGVPTGRIDMM
+452 CCGVATGRVDML

-482 IGNVGPDLGQSYI
+482 VGNVGPDLGQSYI

-513 VMAAF
+513 LWAAF

-523 NKILEPQIGAVL
+523 NKLLEPQIGAVL